1 MYIIGENIQVLSTRV
16 REAIENRDAE
26 TIIKMAKEQWDA
38 GAQAIDLN
46 IGRQKKHGTEIM
58 PWIVE
63 VVQEALPEATLSLD
77 TTNPAAL
84 EAGLKVCKNQPF
96 INSASAEQ
104 ERLDAIMPLAAKYNA
119 KLIALTMVK
128 EGIPVEAERRLN
140 IALEIIVP
148 KAMELGVPV
157 ENLYIDPLVLTVSGT
172 QEYVPNA
179 VETVRMLK
187 MVMDP
192 PPMTV
197 VGLSNVSNQVAH
209 EKRGLINR
217 TYLVMLL
224 AVGLDSAIADPLDKE
239 QMEFV
244 RIVEERDDNTGAGKL
259 LLNLYDTIAAMEEPS
274 PDMVDMN
281 DPEQVAIWKTVQ
293 ILQNK
298 IIFAENYLAT

>member
-224 AVGLDSAIADPLDKE
+224 AVGLDSAIADPLDEE

-244 RIVEERDDNTGAGKL
+244 RIVEERDDSTGAGKL